1 MRQTGGRVGVRSCC
15 GCPHHDVT
23 RSAVGLALWR
33 WLMVVCCERL
43 QLLDVESRGGVTAVG
58 RRTGEDARVGQRDGG
73 EVEVFE

>member
-1 MRQTGGRVGVRSCC
+1 M
-15 GCPHHDVT
+15 
-23 RSAVGLALWR
+23 GLALWR

-43 QLLDVESRGGVTAVG
+43 QLLDVESRGGVTAAG